1 MRVSATTEP
10 YEKTTVVALLYI
22 LYHLEMFHTT
32 AFVLASLYLIS
43 PASGALDQT
52 DSYEGN

>member
-10 YEKTTVVALLYI
+10 YEKTTIIPLLYI